1 MGSESAIGKGGESSV
16 LKVKAS
22 PSQNLFKKSPTGIKG
37 LDEIT
42 AGGFPK
48 GRLTLICG
56 GPGCGKS
63 LMATQFLVKGAVHYD
78 EPGVYVSFEERPE
91 EIIQNVASI
100 GFDLAG
106 LIAKKKIVLDY
117 VHVERSEIEEIGEY
131 DLGGLFV
138 RLEEAIQ
145 AAGAKRVVI
154 DTMETL
160 FAGLSNAAVL
170 RSEIRRLFRWLKDK
184 GVTAVVTAE
193 QNGAAFTRQGL
204 EEYVSDCVILLDHR
218 VKDELSTRRLRV
230 VKYRG
235 SEHGTNEYPFLIEEK
250 GISVLPIT
258 SSLLDHPAPMD
269 RISTGIAGLD
279 EMLDGEGYFRGSTVL
294 ISGTAG
300 TGKTSMA
307 AHFASAV
314 CRRGERCIYFT
325 FEESV
330 AQILRNMRSI
340 GLNLGVWVKKGD
352 LKFNAVRPTLSG
364 LERHLVS
371 VHKMI
376 QEFAP
381 IAVVID
387 PITNLTTVGQTME
400 VQLMLTRLIGFL
412 KAKGITTLFTSLIGG
427 GHVVAQSEVGI
438 SSLIDTWILL
448 RDMESGGERNRV
460 VEVLKSRG
468 MAHSNQIREFY
479 FSNRGI
485 KLLDVYLGPT
495 GVLTG
500 SARIAQE
507 SRERSALLAQRQEVE
522 RKRRDALRKR
532 RGLETQISA
541 LQAELDAEEQEL
553 RRLSEEEHQRF
564 QQVLADRAA
573 LARSRKADP
582 SSNGIKA
589 EKSRS

>member
-1 MGSESAIGKGGESSV
+1 M
-16 LKVKAS
+16 KVKGS
-22 PSQNLFKKSPTGIKG
+22 PSKTRLTKTPTGIRG

-42 AGGFPK
+42 AGGLPK

-63 LMATQFLVKGAVHYD
+63 LLAAEVLVNGALDYG

-91 EIIQNVASI
+91 EVIQNVSSI
-100 GFDLAG
+100 GFDLAS

-117 VHVERSEIEEIGEY
+117 VHVEREELEEIGEY
-131 DLGGLFV
+131 DLSGLFI
-138 RLEEAIQ
+138 RLEESIRSV
-145 AAGAKRVVI
+145 GAKRVVI
-154 DTMETL
+154 DTIETL
-160 FAGLSNAAVL
+160 FTGLTNVAVL

-184 GVTAVVTAE
+184 GVTAIVTAE

-235 SEHGTNEYPFLIEEK
+235 SEHGTNEYPFLIEGS
-250 GISVLPIT
+250 GILVLPIT
-258 SSLLDHPAPMD
+258 SSRLDHPAPTE
-269 RISTGIAGLD
+269 RISSGIVGLD
-279 EMLDGEGYFRGSTVL
+279 EMLDGEGYYRGSTIL

-314 CRRGERCIYFT
+314 CRRGDRCLYFS
-325 FEESV
+325 FEESIDQV
-330 AQILRNMRSI
+330 LRNMRSI
-340 GLNLGVWVKKGD
+340 GLNLSPWVKNGS
-352 LKFNAVRPTLSG
+352 LKFQSARPTLSG
-364 LERHLVS
+364 LERHLVT

-376 QEFAP
+376 QELEP
-381 IAVVID
+381 TAVVID
-387 PITNLTTVGQTME
+387 PITNLTTVGEAIE
-400 VQLMLTRLIGFL
+400 VQLMLTRLISLVKG
-412 KAKGITTLFTSLIGG
+412 KGITTLFTSLVSG
-427 GHVVAQSEVGI
+427 GHALAQSEVGI

-448 RDMESGGERNRV
+448 RDMETGGERNRV

-468 MAHSNQIREFY
+468 MAHSNQIREFV
-479 FSNRGI
+479 FTPRGI
-485 KLLDVYLGPT
+485 RLLDVYLGPT

-500 SARIAQE
+500 SARVAQE
-507 SRERSALLAQRQEVE
+507 ARERTAAVADRREME
-522 RKRRDALRKR
+522 RKRRDALRR
-532 RGLETQISA
+532 RKGLEAQISA
-541 LQAELDAEEQEL
+541 LQAELEAEEQEVH
-553 RRLSEEEHQRF
+553 RLSDEEHQRF
-564 QQVLADRAA
+564 EQVLADRAA

-582 SSNGIKA
+582 SPNGRRT

>member
-1 MGSESAIGKGGESSV
+1 MGRKGEKKS

-22 PSQNLFKKSPTGIKG
+22 PSQNVFKKSPTGIKG

-42 AGGFPK
+42 AGGFPR

-63 LMATQFLVKGAVHYD
+63 LLATQYLVRGVTEYN

-100 GFDLAG
+100 GFDLPG

-145 AAGAKRVVI
+145 AVGAKRVVI

-235 SEHGTNEYPFLIEEK
+235 SEHGTNEYPFLIEST

-258 SSLLDHPAPMD
+258 SSMLDHAAPTE
-269 RISTGIAGLD
+269 RISSGIAGID
-279 EMLDGEGYFRGSTVL
+279 EMLGGTGYYRGSTIL

-307 AHFASAV
+307 AHFANAA
-314 CRRGERCIYFT
+314 CRRGERCLYFT

-330 AQILRNMRSI
+330 PQILRNMRSI
-340 GLNLGVWVKKGD
+340 GLNLGVWVKKGN
-352 LKFNAVRPTLSG
+352 LKFNAARPTLSG
-364 LERHLVS
+364 LERHLVT
-371 VHKMI
+371 VHKI
-376 QEFAP
+376 IREFKP
-381 IAVVID
+381 TTVIID
-387 PITNLTTVGQTME
+387 PITNLTTIGQTIE
-400 VQLMLTRLIGFL
+400 VQLMLTRLISFL
-412 KAKGITTLFTSLIGG
+412 KTEGITTLFTSLVAG
-427 GHVVAQSEVGI
+427 GHPVGQSEVGI

-448 RDMESGGERNRV
+448 RDMENGGERNRV

-500 SARIAQE
+500 SARINQE
-507 SRERSALLAQRQEVE
+507 ARERAAVRAQRQEVE
-522 RKRRDALRKR
+522 RRKREALRKKK
-532 RGLETQISA
+532 GLEAQISA
-541 LQAELDAEEQEL
+541 LRAELEAEEQEG
-553 RRLSEEEHQRF
+553 RQLSEEEHRRF
-564 QQVLADRAA
+564 EQVLVDRAA
-573 LARSRKADP
+573 LARSRRAEP
-582 SSNGIKA
+582 SSNGGRRT

>member
-1 MGSESAIGKGGESSV
+1 MKT
-16 LKVKAS
+16 KVSPARNQLTKA
-22 PSQNLFKKSPTGIKG
+22 PTGILG

-63 LMATQFLVKGAVHYD
+63 LLAAEFLVQGALRYH
-78 EPGVYVSFEERPE
+78 EPGIYLSFEERPE

-100 GFDLAG
+100 GFDLSG
-106 LIAKKKIVLDY
+106 LIARKKIVLDY
-117 VHVERSEIEEIGEY
+117 IHVERDELEEIGEY
-131 DLGGLFV
+131 DLEGLFI
-138 RLEEAIQ
+138 RLEEAIRSI
-145 AAGAKRVVI
+145 GAKRVVI
-154 DTMETL
+154 DTIETL
-160 FAGLSNAAVL
+160 FTGLDNAAVL

-184 GVTAVVTAE
+184 GLTAVVTAE
-193 QNGAAFTRQGL
+193 QSGASLTRQGL

-235 SEHGTNEYPFLIEEK
+235 SEHGTNEYPFLIEEN

-258 SSLLDHPAPMD
+258 SSRLDHPAPTD

-279 EMLDGEGYFRGSTVL
+279 EMLDGGGYYRGSTVL

-307 AHFASAV
+307 AHFAGSV
-314 CRRGERCIYFT
+314 CRRGERSLYFS

-340 GLNLGVWVKKGD
+340 GLNLSPWVKQGS
-352 LKFNAVRPTLSG
+352 LKFHAARPTLSG
-364 LERHLVS
+364 LERHLVT
-371 VHKMI
+371 VHKLI
-376 QEFAP
+376 QEIEP
-381 IAVVID
+381 TVVIID
-387 PITNLTTVGQTME
+387 PITNLTTIGQAIE

-412 KAKGITTLFTSLIGG
+412 KERGITSLFTSLIAG
-427 GHVVAQSEVGI
+427 GHAVAQSEVGI

-468 MAHSNQIREFY
+468 MAHSNQIREFV
-479 FSNRGI
+479 FTARGI
-485 KLLDVYLGPT
+485 RLLDVYLGSS
-495 GVLTG
+495 GVLVG
-500 SARIAQE
+500 SARVAQE
-507 SRERSALLAQRQEVE
+507 ARERAAARAHRQRVE
-522 RKRRDALRKR
+522 RKQRESLRKR
-532 RGLETQISA
+532 KRLEAEISA
-541 LQAELDAEEQEL
+541 LRAELEAEEQEL
-553 RRLSEEEHQRF
+553 HHLSDEEQQRF
-564 QQVLADRAA
+564 EQTLVDRGDLAQSRRAA
-573 LARSRKADP
+573 P
-582 SSNGIKA
+582 SSNGMRAK
-589 EKSRS
+589 KSRS